1 MFKESFILSLD
12 GKILAADKYMKARGY
27 SAGDSFYLAENDQD
41 MIRNMKHSVYSDVYT
56 YDGAPLL
63 SGYAPIYLNHDPSGP
78 IVGLMTIN
86 FDASIIHERTWEI
99 ITLPFA
105 IGAAVFLLGA
115 VCVYFFIHRMIRP
128 LELLS
133 RQVNQVADGDL
144 SIQPPALH
152 SRDEVG
158 QLSRDF
164 GNMTASLRQLIA
176 RVNETSMQVAASSQQ
191 LAASADQSGKASEQA
206 AEMAEQLTEG
216 TESQLGILADSST
229 VIKSMSAAIIEIS
242 RRAEIVARSAQHSS
256 GVSRQGRDTIQHG
269 IGQMEI
275 MEQKIQQLASIIKEL
290 GSHSQ
295 EIHNI
300 LDIMTEISAETN
312 LLALNASI
320 EAARAGEQGR
330 GFAIVAAS
338 VRKLAERS
346 MDSANQISGLIAHL
360 VQQMELSGAM
370 MEEALHET
378 LHSTELVRQAGQSF
392 AEIESSAADTAA
404 AIEGVAANV
413 KELSD
418 RSVHL
423 VGTVEEIVAVA
434 HHNAERA
441 RTMSAASEEQLAAM
455 EEVGASAS
463 FLSGLSEK
471 LHTMIERFKI

>member
-1 MFKESFILSLD
+1 
-12 GKILAADKYMKARGY
+12 
-27 SAGDSFYLAENDQD
+27 
-41 MIRNMKHSVYSDVYT
+41 
-56 YDGAPLL
+56 
-63 SGYAPIYLNHDPSGP
+63 
-78 IVGLMTIN
+78 
-86 FDASIIHERTWEI
+86 
-99 ITLPFA
+99 
-105 IGAAVFLLGA
+105 
-115 VCVYFFIHRMIRP
+115 
-128 LELLS
+128 
-133 RQVNQVADGDL
+133 
-144 SIQPPALH
+144 
-152 SRDEVG
+152 
-158 QLSRDF
+158 
-164 GNMTASLRQLIA
+164 MTASLRQLIA

-191 LAASADQSGKASEQA
+191 LSASADQTGRASEQA
-206 AEMAEQLTEG
+206 AEMSEQLTGG
-216 TESQLGILADSST
+216 TDSQLDKLADSSD
-229 VIKSMSAAIIEIS
+229 VIKSMSSATIEIS
-242 RRAEIVARSAQHSS
+242 RRAELVALSAQQSS
-256 GVSRQGRDTIQHG
+256 EASRQGRDTVQHG
-269 IGQMEI
+269 IGQMEL
-275 MEQKIQQLASIIKEL
+275 MEQKIQQLSSIIEEL

-295 EIHNI
+295 EIQSI

-338 VRKLAERS
+338 VRKLADRS
-346 MDSANQISGLIAHL
+346 MDSANQISGLIAHI

-392 AEIESSAADTAA
+392 AEIESSATDTAA

-441 RTMSAASEEQLAAM
+441 RTLSAVSEEQLAAV